1 MTNRDRFT
9 GTAAE
14 QPPRVPL
21 STLLYGVLK
30 DARKYEDLLENIEV
44 IHDDELAEFL
54 RELRDEARSKAE
66 RAEYL
71 LAQRLANGGVR

>member
-9 GTAAE
+9 ATAAE
-14 QPPRVPL
+14 QPRVPL
-21 STLLYGVLK
+21 STLLYGVLE

-44 IHDDELAEFL
+44 IHDDELSEFL
-54 RELRDEARSKAE
+54 RGLRDEARSTAE

-71 LAQRLANGGVR
+71 LAQRLTNGGVR